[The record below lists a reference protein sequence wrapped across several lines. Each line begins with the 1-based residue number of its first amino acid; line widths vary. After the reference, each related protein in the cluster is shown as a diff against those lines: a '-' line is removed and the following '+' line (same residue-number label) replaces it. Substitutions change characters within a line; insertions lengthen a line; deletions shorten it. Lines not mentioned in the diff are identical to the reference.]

1 MILSMLGKLDPQ
13 PSPGGIVGDRT
24 DLDGAGIKNALAS
37 MADWTKTAVN
47 AAFEGPAAI
56 KEAVGETLTNLQSV
70 NDVMDN
76 SFMVNTAFDIVTR
89 NPNAGRNLVLGGIG
103 QQSSDIGLDFAET
116 HQNAITDKIEASFE
130 VGQQRLAEMGS
141 IPAEQLDESA
151 ELGMSMDMSPAPP
164 GPGGVK
170 KKRDLSR

>member
-1 MILSMLGKLDPQ
+1 MMILSMLGKLDPQ

-47 AAFEGPAAI
+47 SAFEGPAAI

-76 SFMVNTAFDIVTR
+76 SFMVNPARYPTIVVPCRRAHLPTRRTGHHHPFTGFD
-89 NPNAGRNLVLGGIG
+89 PYC
-103 QQSSDIGLDFAET
+103 S
-116 HQNAITDKIEASFE
+116 
-130 VGQQRLAEMGS
+130 
-141 IPAEQLDESA
+141 
-151 ELGMSMDMSPAPP
+151 
-164 GPGGVK
+164 
-170 KKRDLSR
+170 KRRYA